1 MKQLNNDSRFSRQT
15 SLQNDDKRKELKVCV
30 VGWWGIGS
38 NSVYCLAKQ
47 GIMNI
52 KVVDFDKVEI
62 ENTWSQFYTEKHIGM
77 YKVEALQQQV
87 LEQTGVKIDIVKSK
101 YRSSNI
107 KGYDVIILA
116 LDNLETRKQIVED
129 CESWQVILDTRM
141 VKRICQCF
149 SFYGFQ
155 KQRWFEEC
163 YTTDENTVQEVA
175 CTEKAIA
182 HNALIMAWIVGSLV
196 CDICNNK
203 PLPRKVQSDMSN
215 IVLSS
220 NW

>member
-1 MKQLNNDSRFSRQT
+1 MKQLNNESRFDRQS
-15 SLQNDDKRKELKVCV
+15 SLQNNDKRKELKVCV
-30 VGWWGIGS
+30 VWAWWIGS

-47 GIMNI
+47 GIENI
-52 KVVDFDKVEI
+52 KCVDFDKVEI
-62 ENTWSQFYTEKHIGM
+62 ENTGSQFYTEKDIWK
-77 YKVEALQQQV
+77 YKVEALQGNV

-107 KGYDVIILA
+107 KGYDIIVLA
-116 LDNLETRKQIVED
+116 LDNLETRKAIVED
-129 CESWQVILDTRM
+129 VEDWQIILDTRM
-141 VKRICQCF
+141 VKRISQCF

-163 YTTDENTVQEVA
+163 YTEDENTVQEVA

-203 PLPRKVQSDMSN
+203 PLPRKVQCDMSN
-215 IVLSS
+215 YVLSS
-220 NW
+220 NR